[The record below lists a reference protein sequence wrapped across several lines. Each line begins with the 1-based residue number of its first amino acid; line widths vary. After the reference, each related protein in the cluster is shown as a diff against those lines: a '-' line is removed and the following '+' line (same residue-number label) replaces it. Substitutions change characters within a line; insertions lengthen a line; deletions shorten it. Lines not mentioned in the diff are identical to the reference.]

1 MKQHPTIEL
10 LESLNI
16 AVIYLIE
23 SAACMAVLY
32 LLYHF
37 FLRNEKSFNYN
48 RAYLLVAL
56 FISVSFPMMEFTYNP
71 ANTPGFFNSLH
82 QIGNG
87 VGSEPIIEAE
97 RAYSYTITAKSERPF
112 LLWWEALL
120 VLYVAGVSIGLLKLF
135 IRIREFKEVIWYK
148 RHNTRF
154 KKNFFLVNTEGM
166 MPTFSFFN
174 YLFWDNSQEY
184 TELEKEQ
191 ILAHEKA
198 HIDQKHSYDILFI
211 EILKVVFWFNPLMY
225 LYKRLLEEVHEY
237 AADRTAI
244 GKNSPALYSQLL
256 VKTVFKK
263 MGLEYGSYFGKN
275 KTLKRLNMMKK
286 VASTNYFKLLLP
298 VPFIAL
304 LLFIFSFDAIPE
316 ERVEIQDYV
325 VQSAENFHRAPE
337 PTDGI
342 DNWKSFLENNIAYP
356 KDANSTASDSELI
369 ISFNVNRAGYL
380 ESLSFNQEIGL
391 ETERAVIDALQ
402 KSSRW
407 KPASKDGQSVTSRV
421 EVPIVFKKS

>member
-1 MKQHPTIEL
+1 
-10 LESLNI
+10 
-16 AVIYLIE
+16 
-23 SAACMAVLY
+23 
-32 LLYHF
+32 
-37 FLRNEKSFNYN
+37 
-48 RAYLLVAL
+48 
-56 FISVSFPMMEFTYNP
+56 
-71 ANTPGFFNSLH
+71 
-82 QIGNG
+82 
-87 VGSEPIIEAE
+87 
-97 RAYSYTITAKSERPF
+97 
-112 LLWWEALL
+112 
-120 VLYVAGVSIGLLKLF
+120 
-135 IRIREFKEVIWYK
+135 
-148 RHNTRF
+148 
-154 KKNFFLVNTEGM
+154 
-166 MPTFSFFN
+166 
-174 YLFWDNSQEY
+174 
-184 TELEKEQ
+184 
-191 ILAHEKA
+191 
-198 HIDQKHSYDILFI
+198 
-211 EILKVVFWFNPLMY
+211 
-225 LYKRLLEEVHEY
+225 
-237 AADRTAI
+237 
-244 GKNSPALYSQLL
+244 
-256 VKTVFKK
+256 
-263 MGLEYGSYFGKN
+263 
-275 KTLKRLNMMKK
+275 MMKK

-325 VQSAENFHRAPE
+325 VQSAENFRRAPE